1 MSSSLNKFY
10 QRIIRKDNYPYFVI
24 FLLSFISI
32 LWLHGGIIF
41 FWNTKLAVFPY
52 YELTHFTSTWAPYNE
67 GSVSLHSDTEVTY
80 FLLYTIFYF
89 LAFKSLFLT
98 QQLMIFIIFMVSGF
112 SSYILLNFIF
122 SSFNKNNGQSIFA
135 LIGALFYMFNYFD
148 DILIYQIHPYWISY
162 SLLPL
167 ALYFILKVALKAD
180 SKTQLIKYSLIS
192 SFLLELIFSFT
203 ISWEPIIIY
212 IILIIIAYYVI
223 FKNRMLPHN
232 SLNQFY
238 YFFIIILFSL
248 LLNFWWLSEFFHLVT
263 VDAVSTNSSVI
274 NGVIQ
279 SFSTDG
285 YRLQFWSVI
294 TIYPLLYSTKNT
306 NDFLFTGEYYRYNSI
321 FFFISIIFFIVI
333 LFPLFNIK
341 SKNSLLNKREKTIF
355 YLILFLLIL
364 IGMQGF
370 NPLNRILIIFL
381 KFHMPYV
388 IPYLYS
394 TIFYFIEIPIIS
406 IYIVLFPVS
415 IYEIV
420 HFKFNK
426 TGRYRKNLLSRR
438 LSILLNRKKKV
449 LAAIMVILI
458 VGIFPYYMFTPL
470 ATMDYIDGNNHVPS
484 VVKFPS
490 IFDNL
495 LNYIHQNSDGST
507 TLILPQSSDM
517 FSVNFSSKNTFVNAE
532 SPSFLTGSETL
543 LCEPVLT
550 DQIDNF
556 ISGALPN
563 DSHFSIFLNDINV
576 KFIVVDKKV
585 DSFIPG
591 YGFITNTSQIL
602 NYLNTRTNLSIIGD
616 FGPLIL
622 YKNNNYNGVINTGTY
637 SYFNPSISEPYD
649 KLNIMPYLNNF
660 SISELYGSYTFNDH
674 NLSFCA
680 NLSKYNPIHFVNT
693 ESLNANMLY
702 YNYLIIKTG
711 NITKNS
717 QLLVYTNA
725 LFINGNKGRT
735 GITLLSPLN
744 ISTNRLESVCYLGKP
759 NTTYILPLYQYGSNG
774 YASPV
779 DKNSTTLK
787 YIHFGVTSSQQSNS
801 TYTFN
806 ISKIYFAK
814 YISPAINTYEIMS
827 KNSQNDYII
836 GNYSNLDSQNPTD
849 VNIVYNEITPTNYE
863 IKVTNATAP
872 FALLFKQNYNTGW
885 ELAYNNKIFNTHF
898 EGDEYANAWLVNKS
912 GNYTLHLSFAPQKIV
927 STINYIAIVI
937 NVILLSGL
945 IAVTIYSR
953 RKN

>member
-1 MSSSLNKFY
+1 MSSNISKFY

-41 FWNTKLAVFPY
+41 FWNTKLPVFPY

-67 GSVSLHSDTEVTY
+67 GSISLHPDTEVTY

-98 QQLMIFIIFMVSGF
+98 QQLMIFIIFMISGF
-112 SSYILLNFIF
+112 SSYMLLNFIF
-122 SSFNKNNGQSIFA
+122 SNFNKNNGQSIFA

-162 SLLPL
+162 SILPL
-167 ALYFILKVALKAD
+167 ALYFILKGALKAD
-180 SKTQLIKYSLIS
+180 SRTQLIKYSLVS

-203 ISWEPIIIY
+203 ISWEPILIY
-212 IILIIIAYYVI
+212 IILIIIVYYLI

-232 SLNQFY
+232 SLHQFH
-238 YFFIIILFSL
+238 YFFMIIVFSL
-248 LLNFWWLSEFFHLVT
+248 LLNLWWLSQFFHLVS

-279 SFSTDG
+279 NFSTNG

-294 TIYPLLYSTKNT
+294 TIYPLLYPIQNT
-306 NDFLFTGEYYRYNSI
+306 NAFLFTGEYYSYNSI
-321 FFFISIIFFIVI
+321 FFFISIVFFLVV
-333 LFPLFNIK
+333 LFPLFNIN
-341 SKNSLLNKREKTIF
+341 SKNSLLNKREKIIL
-355 YLILFLLIL
+355 YLLLFLLIF

-381 KFHMPYV
+381 KIHMPYI

-406 IYIVLFPVS
+406 IYILLFPVS

-426 TGRYRKNLLSRR
+426 TGRYRKKFLSPR
-438 LSILLNRKKKV
+438 LSILLDRNKKV
-449 LAAIMVILI
+449 LAVILVILI
-458 VGIFPYYMFTPL
+458 IGIFPYYMFTPL

-490 IFDNL
+490 TFDNL

-507 TLILPQSSDM
+507 TLILPQSYNM
-517 FSVNFSSKNTFVNAE
+517 FSVNFSSNNTFINAE

-543 LCEPVLT
+543 LCEPILT
-550 DQIDNF
+550 TQIDNF
-556 ISGALPN
+556 ISGAMPN

-576 KFIVVDKKV
+576 KFIIVDKNV

-602 NYLNTRTNLSIIGD
+602 NYINTRTNLSIVSD

-622 YKNNNYNGVINTGTY
+622 YKNNNYNGIVDTGPY
-637 SYFNPSISEPYD
+637 SYFNPSISDPYNES
-649 KLNIMPYLNNF
+649 NIMPYLNNF
-660 SISELYGSYTFNDH
+660 SISEPYGNYTFNDQ

-680 NLSKYNPIHFVNT
+680 NLSEYNPIHFVNT
-693 ESLNANMLY
+693 ESLNVNISY
-702 YNYLIIKTG
+702 YNCLIIKTG

-735 GITLLSPLN
+735 GIARLSPLN
-744 ISTNRLESVCYLGKP
+744 ITTNRLENICYLGKS

-774 YASPV
+774 YASSV
-779 DKNSTTLK
+779 NKNGTTLN
-787 YIHFGVTSSQQSNS
+787 YIHFGMTSSQQSNS

-827 KNSQNDYII
+827 ENSQNDHII
-836 GNYSNLDSQNPTD
+836 GNYSDFNSQITTD
-849 VNIVYNEITPTNYE
+849 VNVVYRELTPTNYE
-863 IKVTNATAP
+863 INVTNATAP
-872 FALLFKQNYNTGW
+872 FALLFKQNYNVGW
-885 ELAYNNKIFNTHF
+885 ELAYNNKILNTHF
-898 EGDEYANAWLVNKS
+898 EGDEYANAWLVNKT
-912 GNYTLHLSFAPQKIV
+912 GNYTLHLFFAPQKIV
-927 STINYIAIVI
+927 SMINHISIFI
-937 NVILLSGL
+937 NVILLTGL
-945 IAVTIYSR
+945 IAIIIYSR
-953 RKN
+953 RRN